1 MTVAKLKPCPWCGG
15 VLQEARVVEGD
26 TFRWRKLQGCCTD
39 GPEIHIDTLADD
51 RVGAEERAAQA
62 AIDAWNTRAP
72 QWQPIESA
80 PADELV
86 VVCWL
91 DDEDTENPERHE
103 FDYIED
109 GMWVNHANLVEHAQA
124 VAPPGSRVP
133 KDHAPYQWW
142 MPLPAPPEV
151 EG

>member
-39 GPEIHIDTLADD
+39 GPEVHIDTLADD

-72 QWQPIESA
+72 QWHPIETA
-80 PADELV
+80 
-86 VVCWL
+86 
-91 DDEDTENPERHE
+91 
-103 FDYIED
+103 
-109 GMWVNHANLVEHAQA
+109 
-124 VAPPGSRVP
+124 P
-133 KDHAPYQWW
+133 KDGTAVLATSAHMTGPNGEPVAWAAIFDQGRERWEATWDGEPLNDATHWQ
-142 MPLPAPPEV
+142 PLPAAPEV
-151 EG
+151 SDGQ

>member
-1 MTVAKLKPCPWCGG
+1 MSEIELKACPFCGAKPETGPWQKHGLTVQCSSSLTDCPVCPGYSHY
-15 VLQEARVVEGD
+15 EPEG
-26 TFRWRKLQGCCTD
+26 
-39 GPEIHIDTLADD
+39 A
-51 RVGAEERAAQA
+51 VA
-62 AIDAWNTRAP
+62 AWNTRAP